1 MFSVV
6 LLVRLLGCGVALI
19 SRVGWVVV
27 DCLLVW
33 LIVLLYVDAVN
44 SVVFFFLFMR
54 FDAVLVVFT
63 VCVVV

>member
-19 SRVGWVVV
+19 SWVGWVVV

-44 SVVFFFLFMR
+44 SVVFFFLFM
-54 FDAVLVVFT
+54 
-63 VCVVV
+63 

>member
-1 MFSVV
+1 MLVSVWTFDVFSVV

-44 SVVFFFLFMR
+44 SVVFFFLFM
-54 FDAVLVVFT
+54 
-63 VCVVV
+63 